1 MSHESGMLPILD
13 DTMAR
18 LSLGSHHGKFEMFTF
33 LPFMENI
40 LKVLFPLFLCL
51 KRVGINVLC
60 YFLPHYCNKIVDKD
74 NLSMYRFIL
83 SCDWREQSTLP
94 WLTWQ
99 QELRQWVTL
108 QPPTGSRERWVSPFP
123 SACGRET
130 PICRASLP
138 CWVTARP
145 GVIPGWSWQSIRTF
159 LACCLELHFSISSAG
174 LGYENLVVY
183 KNSATWG
190 RKLVSV
196 SFLTLEFKEVLGLC
210 GLYQLL
216 LHPFR
221 CLKTPCHSSP
231 YCSCFYIY

>member
-108 QPPTGSRERWVSPFP
+108 QPPTGSRERWTLPFP
-123 SACGRET
+123 F
-130 PICRASLP
+130 SLWEGDTHLQGKP
-138 CWVTARP
+138 SLLSHSQARCD
-145 GVIPGWSWQSIRTF
+145 SWMVLTINPHLPDLLPWT
-159 LACCLELHFSISSAG
+159 
-174 LGYENLVVY
+174 
-183 KNSATWG
+183 
-190 RKLVSV
+190 
-196 SFLTLEFKEVLGLC
+196 SF
-210 GLYQLL
+210 
-216 LHPFR
+216 
-221 CLKTPCHSSP
+221 
-231 YCSCFYIY
+231 